1 MGLLKKIF
9 GETPE
14 QKKSKINWIK
24 LNSMEQLNT
33 VSNSK
38 KTVGIFKHSTRC
50 GTSIM
55 VKRRFESSYDLDAE
69 EMDLYYLD
77 LLSYR
82 EISEALA
89 TQYNVMHQSPQLLII
104 KNNQLITAESHSD
117 VNYLD
122 LKSVI

>member
-14 QKKSKINWIK
+14 QKKSKINWIE
-24 LNSMEQLNT
+24 LN
-33 VSNSK
+33 
-38 KTVGIFKHSTRC
+38 STRC